1 MGGWTKPLPYEGDE
15 DIRKKVHEMQMLA
28 FQIDEPDDA
37 EEEWLEPSAAGRLR
51 EVEAETLILV
61 GDLDLAEKIALAKTL
76 GREIPRAQFEIISG
90 AAHMLSMENPQ
101 EFNRLVLEF
110 LR

>member
-1 MGGWTKPLPYEGDE
+1 
-15 DIRKKVHEMQMLA
+15 
-28 FQIDEPDDA
+28 
-37 EEEWLEPSAAGRLR
+37 
-51 EVEAETLILV
+51 
-61 GDLDLAEKIALAKTL
+61 LAKTL